1 MHPRRVN
8 FTALAALSLSLHSL
22 AVWARAEPRNVSV
35 GSDSSL
41 SEGADTLVLAG
52 LQKRFEGIAQRVSPA
67 VVAISAAA
75 DGSGDDELLRNE
87 NLTPQKLDSMLSRT
101 TRTVGSGLFID
112 QNGFIVTN
120 EHVVA
125 ESAELWVT
133 TDDRKVF
140 PAIVI
145 GSDPRSDLAVLK
157 IPADNTATVKFAVN
171 KSVQR
176 GDWAIAL
183 GNPYGLAC
191 EGGAVMSVGVV
202 SALDRSLPRLSSKEN
217 RLYSGL
223 IQTTAQINPGNS
235 GGPLFDLN
243 GEVIGINTA
252 VILPLES
259 ANGIGFAIP
268 VTPELMREL
277 DVLKQGGEVVYGYVG
292 LTVGEPTPRELKAAG
307 LSGGARV
314 DSIEERSPAA
324 ATGIRNNDLVVAIN
338 GSAVRNTDHFIRL
351 VGRMPVDQRGSISVL
366 RGGKMVEIAVI
377 PRKRQAQASAVN
389 KWTQRLRWHGMTLG
403 PVPSNWSARHSGQAV
418 AGIYVVGVENP
429 KLCSALGVKQGSI
442 IRAVAGKIVRSIADL
457 QTVIDATPPDAIR
470 VEVMEE
476 TTVAAIEPAQ

>member
-8 FTALAALSLSLHSL
+8 FAALAALSLSLHSL
-22 AVWARAEPRNVSV
+22 PSCARAESRNLPV

-41 SEGADTLVLAG
+41 IEAADTLELAG
-52 LQKRFEGIAQRVSPA
+52 LQKQFEGIAHRVSPA

-75 DGSGDDELLRNE
+75 GGSGDGEFMRNE
-87 NLTPQKLDSMLSRT
+87 DLTPQKLDSMLSRT
-101 TRTVGSGLFID
+101 TRTVGTGLFID

-157 IPADNTATVKFAVN
+157 IPADNTPTVKFAMN

-183 GNPYGLAC
+183 GNPFGLAC
-191 EGGAVMSVGVV
+191 EGGVAMSVGVV
-202 SALDRSLPRLSSKEN
+202 SALDRSLPRLSSN
-217 RLYSGL
+217 DRLYSGL
-223 IQTTAQINPGNS
+223 IQTTAQLNPGSS
-235 GGPLFDLN
+235 GGPLLDLN

-252 VILPLES
+252 VILPHKS

-268 VTPELMREL
+268 VTAELMREL

-292 LTVGEPTPRELKAAG
+292 LTVGQPTPRELKAAG
-307 LSGGARV
+307 VSGGARV
-314 DSIEERSPAA
+314 DSIEDQSPAA
-324 ATGIRNNDLVVAIN
+324 GSGIRNNDLVVAIN
-338 GSAVRNTDHFIRL
+338 GSAVRNADHFIRL
-351 VGRMPVDQRGSISVL
+351 VGKMPVEQRGSISVW
-366 RGGKMVEIAVI
+366 RGDKTVDIAVT
-377 PRKRQAQASAVN
+377 PRKCQAQAASVN

-403 PVPSNWSARHSGQAV
+403 PLPSNWSAGHGERAV
-418 AGIYVVGVENP
+418 AGIYVVGVDNP
-429 KLCSALGVKQGSI
+429 DRCSALGVKQGSI
-442 IRAVAGKIVRSIADL
+442 IRAVAGKRVRSIADL
-457 QTVIDATPPDAIR
+457 QTVIDATPPDAVR
-470 VEVMEE
+470 VEVMDE
-476 TTVAAIEPAQ
+476 TAVASIGPAQ

>member
-8 FTALAALSLSLHSL
+8 FAALAALSLSLHSHPG
-22 AVWARAEPRNVSV
+22 WTRADSRNLPV
-35 GSDSSL
+35 GSASSL
-41 SEGADTLVLAG
+41 IEAADTLELAG
-52 LQKRFEGIAQRVSPA
+52 LQKQFEGIAHRISPA

-75 DGSGDDELLRNE
+75 DGGLDDGLMRNE

-101 TRTVGSGLFID
+101 TRTVGTGLFID

-133 TDDRKVF
+133 TDDGKVF
-140 PAIVI
+140 PAVVI

-157 IPADNTATVKFAVN
+157 IPADNTATVNFAMD

-191 EGGAVMSVGVV
+191 EGGVAMSVGVV
-202 SALDRSLPRLSSKEN
+202 SALDRSLPRLSSKED

-223 IQTTAQINPGNS
+223 IQTTAQINPGSS
-235 GGPLFDLN
+235 GGPLLDLN

-252 VILPLES
+252 VILPHKS

-277 DVLKQGGEVVYGYVG
+277 DVLRQGGEVVYGDVG
-292 LTVGEPTPRELKAAG
+292 LTVRQPTPRELKAAG
-307 LSGGARV
+307 VSGGARV
-314 DSIEERSPAA
+314 ESIENESPAA
-324 ATGIRNNDLVVAIN
+324 GSGIRNNDLVVAIN
-338 GSAVRNTDHFIRL
+338 GSVVRNADHFIRL
-351 VGRMPVDQRGSISVL
+351 VGTMQVDQCGSISVS
-366 RGGKMVEIAVI
+366 RGGKTVDIAVT
-377 PRKRQAQASAVN
+377 PRKRQVQAASVN

-403 PVPSNWSARHSGQAV
+403 PIPSNWSARHGDHAV
-418 AGIYVVGVENP
+418 AGIYVVGVDNP
-429 KLCSALGVKQGSI
+429 DRCAVFGVKQGSI
-442 IRAVAGKIVRSIADL
+442 IRAVAGKSVRSIADL
-457 QTVIDATPPDAIR
+457 QTVIDATPPDAVR
-470 VEVMEE
+470 VEVMDE
-476 TTVAAIEPAQ
+476 TAVAAIKPAP